1 MQITLDIPDDL
12 ATTLA
17 PGGQDPARA
26 ALEALALAAYRERR
40 LTGYQLRTL
49 LGIPSRF
56 VLDEFLKEHRI
67 EKYTAEDFEHDLA
80 TTRKIDAMRKAE
92 RRA

>member
-17 PGGQDPARA
+17 LGGQDPARA

-56 VLDEFLKEHRI
+56 VLDGFLKDHRI
-67 EKYTAEDFEHDLA
+67 EKYTAEDFEHDFA
-80 TTRKIDAMRKAE
+80 TIDEIRKAK

>member
-40 LTGYQLRTL
+40 LTGYQLRT
-49 LGIPSRF
+49 
-56 VLDEFLKEHRI
+56 H
-67 EKYTAEDFEHDLA
+67 LA